1 MKKNT
6 GKSKNVVGFKE
17 IIDQKKM
24 NEMCTLDFDE
34 FKFVVTRILLSI
46 VDAMGENNK
55 KIDESFERLIE
66 YLKTVNEELK
76 FTKQVLFME
85 RILNGEHR
93 DGPMT
98 IEKKT
103 SLAKSFGID
112 FDKFANQVTGKKKSS
127 MRKKSTN
134 PQAAKERQ

>member
-1 MKKNT
+1 MKRDT

-34 FKFVVTRILLSI
+34 FKFVVSRILLSI
-46 VDAMGENNK
+46 VNAMGENNK

-66 YLKTVNEELK
+66 HLKTVNEELK

-93 DGPMT
+93 DGPMA

-103 SLAKSFGID
+103 ALAKSFGID
-112 FDKFANQVTGKKKSS
+112 FDKFANQVTGKTNSS
-127 MRKKSTN
+127 KRKKTT
-134 PQAAKERQ
+134 